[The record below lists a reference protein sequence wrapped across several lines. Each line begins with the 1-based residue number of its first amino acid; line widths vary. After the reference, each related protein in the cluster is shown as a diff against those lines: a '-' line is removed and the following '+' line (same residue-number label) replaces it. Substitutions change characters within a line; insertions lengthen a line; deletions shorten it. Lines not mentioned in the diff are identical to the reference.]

1 MSSSVSPASPGGTSR
16 PALAPLLGGFRW
28 RRVYQAQESVIAV
41 IGVALIIFFSVATT
55 TFGTV
60 SNLST
65 VSSYVAPILLV
76 AVAEVPVL
84 TLGEIDLSVGG
95 VYVLSPFLVVYL
107 SNVGLPVIVAI
118 IVTLIIS
125 IAIGC
130 LNGLI
135 TVLLKVPSF
144 ITTLGMVFALEGIVL
159 LGSNG
164 IQINP
169 AGEGAIKQVLGG
181 WQYSSI
187 LWALAIGVV
196 LHIVFKHTTF
206 GLHNVAVGGN
216 QTAAGEAGIR
226 VGAVKVAC
234 FAICSLL
241 GGFLGLLDGYRIG
254 SLNPGTDGLTLMF
267 YGVAAAVVG
276 GTALT
281 GGRGTIIGAMI
292 GAIVLGVLQDG
303 FNIMGVN
310 AFAYQLVLGLAI
322 LAAMVL
328 NIQTERIRSGRN
340 KPVRVKVQPDQP
352 HPDDADLA
360 SAHSGPPGTSSPP
373 TP

>member
-1 MSSSVSPASPGGTSR
+1 M
-16 PALAPLLGGFRW
+16 
-28 RRVYQAQESVIAV
+28 IAV
-41 IGVALIIFFSVATT
+41 IGVALIVFFTVSTT
-55 TFGTV
+55 SFGTM
-60 SNLST
+60 SNVAT
-65 VSSYVAPILLV
+65 VSSYVAPILLI

-107 SNVGLPVIVAI
+107 NNLGLPVVGAIV
-118 IVTLIIS
+118 VTLLIS

-169 AGEGAIKQVLGG
+169 AGEGAITQILGG
-181 WQYSSI
+181 WDYSSI
-187 LWALAIGVV
+187 LWALGIGVV

-234 FAICSLL
+234 FAICALL

-281 GGRGTIIGAMI
+281 GGRGTMIGAGI

-303 FNIMGVN
+303 FNIMGIN

-322 LAAMVL
+322 LGAMIL
-328 NIQTERIRSGRN
+328 NIQMDRIRSGRDRPA
-340 KPVRVKVQPDQP
+340 PVKAPSGDQ
-352 HPDDADLA
+352 HPDNADASLPR
-360 SAHSGPPGTSSPP
+360 SSPPGTDAPQAR
-373 TP
+373 

>member
-1 MSSSVSPASPGGTSR
+1 
-16 PALAPLLGGFRW
+16 L
-28 RRVYQAQESVIAV
+28 VIAL
-41 IGVALIIFFSVATT
+41 IGVALIIFFSAASSS
-55 TFGTV
+55 FGTI

-76 AVAEVPVL
+76 AVAEVSVL

-107 SNVGLPVIVAI
+107 NDAGLPVAFAI
-118 IVTLIIS
+118 ILTLLIS

-130 LNGLI
+130 INGLI

-144 ITTLGMVFALEGIVL
+144 ITTLGTVFALEGFVL
-159 LGSNG
+159 LSSNG

-169 AGEGAIKQVLGG
+169 AGEGAVTQVLGG
-181 WQYSSI
+181 WEYSSI
-187 LWALAIGVV
+187 LWALGIGVI
-196 LHIVFKHTTF
+196 LHLAFKRTTF
-206 GLHNVAVGGN
+206 GLHVVAVGGN
-216 QTAAGEAGIR
+216 ETAAGESGIK

-281 GGRGTIIGAMI
+281 GGRGTMIGAGI

-303 FNIMGVN
+303 FNILGVN

-328 NIQTERIRSGRN
+328 NIQMDRLRSGRR
-340 KPVRVKVQPDQP
+340 KPAKVPAVQPIP
-352 HPDDADLA
+352 EDADA
-360 SAHSGPPGTSSPP
+360 SHAS
-373 TP
+373 

>member
-1 MSSSVSPASPGGTSR
+1 VGR
-16 PALAPLLGGFRW
+16 LF
-28 RRVYQAQESVIAV
+28 QAQESVIAL
-41 IGVALIIFFSVATT
+41 IGIALIIFFSVATS

-65 VSSYVAPILLV
+65 VSSYVAPILIV

-107 SNVGLPVIVAI
+107 NTLGLPVILAI
-118 IVTLIIS
+118 IVTLLIA

-130 LNGLI
+130 INGLI
-135 TVLLKVPSF
+135 TVLLRVPSF

-159 LGSNG
+159 LSSNG

-169 AGEGAIKQVLGG
+169 VGEGAITQVLGG
-181 WQYSSI
+181 WEFSSI

-196 LHIVFKHTTF
+196 LHMVFKHTTF

-216 QTAAGEAGIR
+216 QTAAAEAGIK
-226 VGAVKVAC
+226 VGTIKVAC
-234 FAICSLL
+234 FAICALL

-281 GGRGTIIGAMI
+281 GGRGTMIGAMI

-303 FNIMGVN
+303 FNIMGIN

-322 LAAMVL
+322 LAAMIL
-328 NIQTERIRSGRN
+328 NIQTDRIRFGRN
-340 KPVRVKVQPDQP
+340 KPVVVTTPA
-352 HPDDADLA
+352 DAAELSFVD
-360 SAHSGPPGTSSPP
+360 SGPPDDTNSPP
-373 TP
+373 SP

>member
-1 MSSSVSPASPGGTSR
+1 M
-16 PALAPLLGGFRW
+16 
-28 RRVYQAQESVIAV
+28 IAI
-41 IGVALIIFFSVATT
+41 IGVALIVFFSVATS
-55 TFGTV
+55 TFGTL

-76 AVAEVPVL
+76 AVAEVSVL

-107 SNVGLPVIVAI
+107 NDAGLSVTLAIVA
-118 IVTLIIS
+118 TLLIS

-130 LNGLI
+130 VNGLI

-144 ITTLGMVFALEGIVL
+144 ITTLGTVFALEGFVL
-159 LGSNG
+159 LSSNG

-169 AGEGAIKQVLGG
+169 AGEGAVTQVLGG
-181 WQYSSI
+181 WEYSSI
-187 LWALAIGVV
+187 LWALGIGVV
-196 LHIVFKHTTF
+196 LHIAFKRTTF
-206 GLHNVAVGGN
+206 GLHIVAVGGN
-216 QTAAGEAGIR
+216 ETAAAESGIR

-281 GGRGTIIGAMI
+281 GGRGTMI
-292 GAIVLGVLQDG
+292 GAGIGAVVLGVLQDG
-303 FNIMGVN
+303 FNIMGIN

-328 NIQTERIRSGRN
+328 NIQMDRLRAGRGR
-340 KPVRVKVQPDQP
+340 PATAR
-352 HPDDADLA
+352 A
-360 SAHSGPPGTSSPP
+360 SAAQPGPGDAESVRASSGPPGTDPPGADSPGADSFSAR
-373 TP
+373 